1 MYLYIVLLLATVLR
15 TYLIDL
21 YSHFATAL
29 HCLQFAVSYSLS
41 QFVPCADVTADKL
54 SCTIV
59 VLCCVYCVYAATTT
73 AAEPAKESKT
83 SSNLSSLKWGHGVT
97 QSALHSRYYMY
108 YCYYYCSLARAYI
121 NVFMVSTTCSIDTA
135 GACVRRRAH

>member
-1 MYLYIVLLLATVLR
+1 MYLCIVLLLATVLR

-59 VLCCVYCVYAATTT
+59 VVCCVLVGRGCGLY
-73 AAEPAKESKT
+73 K
-83 SSNLSSLKWGHGVT
+83 SSQVKSILQSWGS
-97 QSALHSRYYMY
+97 QSDS
-108 YCYYYCSLARAYI
+108 
-121 NVFMVSTTCSIDTA
+121 
-135 GACVRRRAH
+135 